1 MYTVFHRTKSS
12 KCLLLLIE
20 KLSDLNLT
28 NEYFNSGFDTK
39 NKQRP
44 FPQGNNTRE
53 DMKKKRCLL
62 QFTVF
67 VYFLSFSSFPLE
79 RCLHTFPGPR
89 ASAKHKKSLKENSG
103 GSKTQATHFAVVE
116 NENSNEKEK
125 KEMQIVKGENTCF
138 EYLLCTLYG

>member
-1 MYTVFHRTKSS
+1 M
-12 KCLLLLIE
+12 
-20 KLSDLNLT
+20 
-28 NEYFNSGFDTK
+28 
-39 NKQRP
+39 
-44 FPQGNNTRE
+44 E

>member
-1 MYTVFHRTKSS
+1 
-12 KCLLLLIE
+12 
-20 KLSDLNLT
+20 
-28 NEYFNSGFDTK
+28 
-39 NKQRP
+39 
-44 FPQGNNTRE
+44 
-53 DMKKKRCLL
+53 MKKKRCLL

-138 EYLLCTLYG
+138 EYLLYTLRDVWVR